1 MTREYKIRFI
11 DSEAQHS
18 ETATIQWDVD
28 TSICDLIEE
37 QLYILWELRPLERY
51 WQREFCTN
59 GWTRFIY
66 GLYEQFSVS
75 YPWDNSNII
84 TVEKIQA

>member
-1 MTREYKIRFI
+1 MTREYKVRFI

-37 QLYILWELRPLERY
+37 QLYILWELRPLERE
-51 WQREFCTN
+51 WRRQFCNN
-59 GWTRFIY
+59 GLWRFIY

>member
-11 DSEAQHS
+11 DSEAQYS
-18 ETATIQWDVD
+18 ETATAQWDTD
-28 TSICDLIEE
+28 TSICDFLEE
-37 QLYILWELRPLERY
+37 QLYILWELRPLERE
-51 WQREFCTN
+51 WRRQFCTN

-75 YPWDNSNII
+75 YAWDNSNII